1 MKKIQGIIPPMIT
14 PLLDA
19 THIDEA
25 GANRIADR
33 MIEAGV
39 AGIFVLGTTGESQS
53 LPMKLRFDYVE
64 LVTRHVAGRV
74 PVLVGVTETSLED
87 SLALAEHA
95 KKCGAAGVVAAAPYY
110 FPANQA
116 EQIAWYKALADR
128 CPLPVFLYNM
138 PSKVKTFINV
148 GTVVEL
154 SKHPNIVGC
163 KDSSGNQSY
172 FQSLLFHFGGTDFAL
187 YMGPEEQMAAAVL
200 SGADGGVSGGANLF
214 PELFVKTYKAA
225 AVGDLEEARRLQK
238 RIMFL
243 SDSLYGLEPGSDAS
257 FVKAIKCALEVK
269 GVCSGFMPL
278 PYTTFG
284 PEMKAKVAAILE
296 TLKDY
301 R

>member
-1 MKKIQGIIPPMIT
+1 MIT

-19 THIDEA
+19 THLDEA
-25 GANRIADR
+25 GAKQIADR

-53 LPMKLRFDYVE
+53 LPVKLRYDYVE
-64 LVTRHVAGRV
+64 LVTKHVAGRV

-95 KKCGAAGVVAAAPYY
+95 KKCGAAAVVAAAPYY
-110 FPANQA
+110 FPANQV
-116 EQIAWYKALADR
+116 EQIAWFTALANR

-172 FQSLLFHFGGTDFAL
+172 FQSLIYHFSGTDFAI
-187 YMGPEEQMAAAVL
+187 YMGPEEQMGCGVL

-214 PELFVKTYKAA
+214 PELFVKTYMAA
-225 AVGDLEEARRLQK
+225 SAGDVKETLRLQK
-238 RIMFL
+238 KIMHL

-269 GVCSGFMPL
+269 GICSGYMPL
-278 PYTTFG
+278 PYTAFG
-284 PEMKAKVAAILE
+284 PEMKARVAAILE
-296 TLKDY
+296 TFKDY